1 MTLDA
6 SIPREPNGRKS
17 RRSGSTLG
25 RPRIEPDKLANGQ
38 PEIRFRVSREVMQ
51 RIRAYVAGIEG
62 LCVAVFAKDSLMSVL
77 YGVEKDAE
85 EIDRVVDLD
94 EIGGRR

>member
-1 MTLDA
+1 
-6 SIPREPNGRKS
+6 
-17 RRSGSTLG
+17 
-25 RPRIEPDKLANGQ
+25 
-38 PEIRFRVSREVMQ
+38 MQ